1 MAMHPGGSWNG
12 EGSKYVGGL
21 LKPMRAST
29 RGRDGFR
36 HLSVPK
42 RIEANFLPYQ
52 TVRQF
57 LTHSTS
63 FLFPFSFSLKVSKSN
78 WGIKESYK
86 FKPVLKF

>member
-12 EGSKYVGGL
+12 EGSRYVDGPP
-21 LKPMRAST
+21 KPMRVST

-52 TVRQF
+52 TVRK
-57 LTHSTS
+57 LTRSTS
-63 FLFPFSFSLKVSKSN
+63 FLFSLLLFSEGV
-78 WGIKESYK
+78 KEQ
-86 FKPVLKF
+86 L